1 MAVSREELEE
11 WVEDFTEAFNREN
24 IDEVMA
30 YFADDA
36 IYDEFHGERHVGK
49 AAIRTAF
56 EPQFKGKYGR
66 MRFHTEDMFLDVET
80 GKAMISW
87 LLTLE
92 SGGARRRL
100 ARTRPA
106 AFPQRQAGRETHLRQ
121 DSAPLDREEGR
132 LGNGPPSDPGKLT
145 TLPARAAQRPSA
157 PDRKATIASSVPAGS
172 SRCGKWSMPANRR
185 ASAWGTARAMF
196 SSCSATP

>member
-1 MAVSREELEE
+1 MAASREQLEE

-49 AAIRTAF
+49 EAIRAAF
-56 EPQFKGKYGR
+56 EPQFEGKYGR

-92 SGGARRRL
+92 SGDR
-100 ARTRPA
+100 
-106 AFPQRQAGRETHLRQ
+106 AGGWRG
-121 DSAPLDREEGR
+121 LDLLHFR
-132 LGNGPPSDPGKLT
+132 DGKLVEKHT
-145 TLPARAAQRPSA
+145 YAKTERPRIDKKEDSEA
-157 PDRKATIASSVPAGS
+157 V
-172 SRCGKWSMPANRR
+172 RR
-185 ASAWGTARAMF
+185 AVERS
-196 SSCSATP
+196 

>member
-1 MAVSREELEE
+1 MAVSREELAA

-49 AAIRTAF
+49 AAIRAAF
-56 EPQFKGKYGR
+56 EPQFEGKYGR
-66 MRFHTEDMFLDVET
+66 MRFHTEDMFLDIDT

-92 SGGARRRL
+92 SGDRAGGWRGLDLLHFRDGKLVEKHTYAK
-100 ARTRPA
+100 AERPLMA
-106 AFPQRQAGRETHLRQ
+106 KKQ
-121 DSAPLDREEGR
+121 DSEA
-132 LGNGPPSDPGKLT
+132 
-145 TLPARAAQRPSA
+145 
-157 PDRKATIASSVPAGS
+157 V
-172 SRCGKWSMPANRR
+172 RR
-185 ASAWGTARAMF
+185 AVEGG
-196 SSCSATP
+196 

>member
-1 MAVSREELEE
+1 MAVDRERLEA

-36 IYDEFHGERHVGK
+36 IYDEFHGGRHVGK
-49 AAIRTAF
+49 EAIRAAF
-56 EPQFKGKYGR
+56 EPQFADKYGR

-92 SGGARRRL
+92 SGDR
-100 ARTRPA
+100 
-106 AFPQRQAGRETHLRQ
+106 AGGWRG
-121 DSAPLDREEGR
+121 LDLLHFR
-132 LGNGPPSDPGKLT
+132 DGKLVEKHT
-145 TLPARAAQRPSA
+145 YAKTERPRIDKKEDSEA
-157 PDRKATIASSVPAGS
+157 V
-172 SRCGKWSMPANRR
+172 RR
-185 ASAWGTARAMF
+185 AIEDG
-196 SSCSATP
+196 

>member
-1 MAVSREELEE
+1 MAVSREQLEA

-49 AAIRTAF
+49 AAIRAAF
-56 EPQFKGKYGR
+56 EPQFEGGYGR
-66 MRFHTEDMFLDVET
+66 MRFHTEDMFLDVAA

-92 SGGARRRL
+92 SDDRAGGWRGLDLLHFRDGRL
-100 ARTRPA
+100 VEKHTYAKTQRPLI
-106 AFPQRQAGRETHLRQ
+106 EKKQ
-121 DSAPLDREEGR
+121 DSDAV
-132 LGNGPPSDPGKLT
+132 
-145 TLPARAAQRPSA
+145 
-157 PDRKATIASSVPAGS
+157 RKAIEG
-172 SRCGKWSMPANRR
+172 G
-185 ASAWGTARAMF
+185 
-196 SSCSATP
+196 